1 MKKSEIIKKELWLTY
16 KDPEYYK
23 YYHRLKR
30 YWRLWLLVPA
40 NLKGMSKEEKRLYI
54 KKSQLWITKKREVY
68 NDF

>member
-30 YWRLWLLVPA
+30 YWRLEKLEPV
-40 NLKGMSKEEKRLYI
+40 NIKNMSKEELYFYLKQKRLWI
-54 KKSQLWITKKREVY
+54 KRKQPNCKIY
-68 NDF
+68 